1 MIQGGPQPERGWRAQ
16 MVTAARMDYVAVTF
30 NSYYF
35 NQVAPDLC
43 LLGKSAVS
51 FLGPPSR
58 PSITRAFLA
67 LRAVG
72 VSCPE

>member
-1 MIQGGPQPERGWRAQ
+1 MIQGGPQPECGWSTQ

-30 NSYYF
+30 SSYYF

-51 FLGPPSR
+51 FLGPPSCC
-58 PSITRAFLA
+58 SITQAFLA
-67 LRAVG
+67 LSAGG
-72 VSCPE
+72 VPCPE